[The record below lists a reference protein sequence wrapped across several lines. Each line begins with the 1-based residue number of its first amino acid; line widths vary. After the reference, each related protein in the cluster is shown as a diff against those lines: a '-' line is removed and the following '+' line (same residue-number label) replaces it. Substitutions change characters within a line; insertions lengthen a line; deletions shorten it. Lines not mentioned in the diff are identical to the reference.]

1 VSAGKSRR
9 SDIKE
14 VGRGGV
20 QEYFDEQVELAG
32 GMSEVFDCYKRKRGR
47 PDRVVT
53 WPAYSFA
60 RIHFVELKTIGG
72 DYEAGQERDHE
83 RRRKMGAHVEVLWT
97 KAQVDTYVA
106 KYGRQC
112 KP

>member
-1 VSAGKSRR
+1 MSAGKSRR

-20 QEYFDEQVELAG
+20 QEYFDTQVELAG
-32 GMSEVFDCYKRKRGR
+32 GTSEVFDNYRRKKGR

-53 WPAYSFA
+53 WPAYGFA

-72 DYEAGQERDHE
+72 ELDSCQERDHA

-97 KAQVDTYVA
+97 KEQVDRYVGR
-106 KYGRQC
+106 YGRAC
-112 KP
+112 EP